1 VLPCNPE
8 AQFSDSSTRCLIKIK
23 PKQLFVFAHQ
33 VTLSS
38 EAPNFYVLNVASIA
52 KLLAFSQLKAVID
65 SLSPDVVAL
74 TETF

>member
-33 VTLSS
+33 VTFSS
-38 EAPNFYVLNVASIA
+38 EAPNFYVLVASIA